1 MIDLDNPLYRAQ
13 RHYEINWAEGQMRA
27 SGQNTY
33 SSTTAA
39 EKKEK
44 MEIRKIGKCWWILF
58 SQKISKIAFS
68 NQEQTEQLRRNGEE
82 YLCDPNNTKS
92 AVRLLVQIAQGKFS
106 TRLAQAADIQDIWE
120 EKHIFPH
127 LLIME

>member
-1 MIDLDNPLYRAQ
+1 M
-13 RHYEINWAEGQMRA
+13 HA
-27 SGQNTY
+27 SGQYTY

-39 EKKEK
+39 EKKEQ

-68 NQEQTEQLRRNGEE
+68 NPEQTEQLRRNGEE

-106 TRLAQAADIQDIWE
+106 TRLAQAAGIQDIWE
-120 EKHIFPH
+120 EKHVFLH